1 MIDILYIDPEARLE
15 GVRRRLAQLRGS
27 ARVRQVVLDVPEGW
41 LELDNTARMRL
52 LQRQAQFQRC
62 ELGLITRNEATRKA
76 AREVGIP
83 VFVHAEDAKKRHW
96 SMEPLLPLVDPRNPS
111 AGLPEPPPW
120 RNTGTWRNTGMSQ
133 VVKQM
138 ARPDLHQARQ
148 QRIRSEVRHRRPSP
162 IWLRWIGVGFM
173 GLFIGLLLL
182 GFTFYIL
189 PAATITLTPG
199 RETVSVTVPLIA
211 NPDLAL
217 ADLEI
222 GQLPARLIETT
233 IEVTGTIPTTG
244 VAQRASGRA
253 QGAVVFS
260 NLGSTGVNI
269 PVGTV
274 VSTATGTPVSFRT
287 VAPAEL
293 PGGVGQQVTV
303 PIEALEEG
311 TLGNVRANTITDV
324 EGAMRFRVRVIN
336 SGGTGGGGSELT
348 PVVTQQDRDNLL
360 AQLQQVAQARAVAAL
375 EPQLEAGEWL
385 PPETVQTL
393 IIAQDFNA
401 LNDEET
407 TTLGLTLRS
416 LVRGVVVNEEETRAA
431 LLNAVQQEIPERGRL
446 VADSFVAQR
455 VPGAAPLGSSVQFT
469 MMVSADYIVPIDPA
483 DVRTI
488 AAGQPP
494 EAAIAALQARWP
506 LERSPEIHRDPEW
519 ISTLPPLGR
528 RIQVRV
534 DYGDTESTEDA
545 QSARSLSRFSS
556 VRSV

>member
-1 MIDILYIDPEARLE
+1 MIEILYVDPEASLE
-15 GVRRRLAQLRGS
+15 GVRRQLAWTR
-27 ARVRQVVLDVPEGW
+27 ARRVVLDVPEGW

-52 LQRQAQFQRC
+52 LQRQAQLQRC
-62 ELGLITRNEATRKA
+62 ELGLVTRNEVTRRA
-76 AREVGIP
+76 AKEVGVP
-83 VFVHAEDAKKRHW
+83 VFIHAEDAKKRKW
-96 SMEPLLPLVDPRNPS
+96 FMAPLLPLIDPRNLP

-120 RNTGTWRNTGMSQ
+120 RNAGRQ
-133 VVKQM
+133 VIKQL
-138 ARPDLHQARQ
+138 ARPHLHHARQ
-148 QRIRSEVRHRRPSP
+148 QRIRSESRYRRPLP
-162 IWLRWIGVGFM
+162 AWLRWIGMGMM
-173 GLFIGLLLL
+173 GLLIGLLLM

-211 NPDLAL
+211 NPDLDV

-222 GQLPARLIETT
+222 SQLPARLIETT

-244 VAQRASGRA
+244 AAQRAMGRA
-253 QGAVVFS
+253 RGTVVFS
-260 NLGSTGVNI
+260 NLGSTAVNI

-287 VAPAEL
+287 IAPAEM
-293 PGGVGQQVTV
+293 PGGVGQQVTA

-311 TLGNVRANTITDV
+311 TLGNVRANTITSV

-360 AQLQQVAQARAVAAL
+360 AQLQDVAQERSMAAL
-375 EPQLEAGEWL
+375 EPQLEQGEWL

-393 IIAQDFNA
+393 IIAQDFSA

-407 TTLGLTLRS
+407 TTLGLTLRT
-416 LVRGVVVNEEETRAA
+416 LVRGVVVNEETTRAA

-446 VADSFVAQR
+446 VADSFGAQR
-455 VPGAAPLGSSVQFT
+455 LPGATPMGSSVQFT
-469 MMVSADYIVPIDPA
+469 MVVNADYIVPIDPA
-483 DVRTI
+483 DVR
-488 AAGQPP
+488 AAVAGQPP

-506 LERSPEIHRDPEW
+506 LEQPPAIYRDPDW
-519 ISTLPPLGR
+519 LSTLPPLGR

-534 DYGDTESTEDA
+534 DYGANAPE
-545 QSARSLSRFSS
+545 
-556 VRSV
+556 